1 VGGAL
6 DAPQRN
12 RLRDLSI
19 VLKSSK
25 ATGISS
31 FMRDNAAYRLRW
43 RPMDQSRCFPM
54 EVRTVKA
61 AGPDLLSSEL
71 FTLSSIIIRI
81 LNCRDIEVSGD
92 KNLNIN
98 SLVIT
103 YQMGVM
109 DGMAQ
114 AFRVVAA
121 FW

>member
-1 VGGAL
+1 
-6 DAPQRN
+6 
-12 RLRDLSI
+12 
-19 VLKSSK
+19 
-25 ATGISS
+25 
-31 FMRDNAAYRLRW
+31 
-43 RPMDQSRCFPM
+43 M
-54 EVRTVKA
+54 EVRAVKA
-61 AGPDLLSSEL
+61 AGPDLLSSVL
-71 FTLSSIIIRI
+71 FTLSSILIRI